1 MNILSLWFWDRLAI
15 QLLQPRTSDSQKG
28 LDRSSYSNTRASV
41 VITFTLF
48 YQASYYL
55 SDAHGIVKM
64 HILIT
69 TLFGEQNNVKCI
81 SVLQQRFLPTIRLVN
96 GLVQL
101 LLILTTTCQ
110 NECHT
115 CSSMKSSA
123 RSRHR
128 FKASNTK
135 ISIPTTSPISFS

>member
-101 LLILTTTCQ
+101 LLIWTTTYQ

-135 ISIPTTSPISFS
+135 IFIPTTSPVSFS

>member
-15 QLLQPRTSDSQKG
+15 HLLQPRTSDSQEG